1 MQMTGYNAAMSARR
15 TAGSEGC
22 GGGPGAAG
30 FGFFPR
36 LRGLQKA
43 VVLEVGEGH
52 HGQQRVMVQPQPGA
66 ALEVIETELVLELLM
81 CLLDIPSLMPL

>member
-15 TAGSEGC
+15 TAGSDGC
-22 GGGPGAAG
+22 GGGPGATG

-43 VVLEVGEGH
+43 VVLEIVGPAES
-52 HGQQRVMVQPQPGA
+52 VFA
-66 ALEVIETELVLELLM
+66 
-81 CLLDIPSLMPL
+81 